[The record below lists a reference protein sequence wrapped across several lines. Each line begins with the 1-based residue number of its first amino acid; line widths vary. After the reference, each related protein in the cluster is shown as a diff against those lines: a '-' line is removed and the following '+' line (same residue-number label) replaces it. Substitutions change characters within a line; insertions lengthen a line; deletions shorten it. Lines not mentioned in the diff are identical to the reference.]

1 MSESIWALDS
11 TSLKY
16 ATAKHPVWYHK
27 QGSVHFAPVTDGSNA
42 GYVFYVDYSKI
53 DDDSDLRN
61 AVVFHSS
68 SKEFEKLASAQNSDI
83 TTALTAMNTELDET
97 QAVCDKIDA
106 DLVLAKAEVVLA
118 KAEAA
123 ELASNTDNSSNFET
137 ACDAMV
143 TELGKVDEICTLA
156 NDEFDE
162 VAVEVSA
169 TATSPISAART
180 AAPSIIALSDLS
192 IAAVPPDVPSLS
204 TVSFS
209 ETNALSIS
217 VSAPTAIS
225 LTSVT
230 FSSTDSDVDASLP
243 TYTTATVSA
252 GGVYGAN
259 TAPAYTKPELT
270 SRVAFNDY
278 WTLGDFGDSDPG
290 ALTIS
295 AVPPV
300 FSISAPGVTTTA
312 KGDISGDA
320 PTYTPPVITTTGSD
334 STALD
339 LTKLDTASWTAADYD
354 FDDENIDPL
363 KWFQL
368 AGDFIQNEED
378 SELAAVQLQ
387 KINTYISAYQA
398 AMQNKLNTFN
408 KENAKYQANVQA
420 EMQKQQHLASENT
433 LEAQQTLEASIQDAT
448 LELQKYQAQV
458 NDEVQEYSQK
468 LARYQLELNTVF
480 QAWQKTESDSLSQY
494 QADIQNELNEFNKE
508 NISFQANMQES
519 MQEIQ
524 VANQVNIAKAQ
535 GELQL
540 NIDNENRSQQRQL
553 QNGINDM
560 QAIVADNERK
570 IAQYQAEASHY
581 ATQVN
586 QYIQNYTSRLQKDIQ
601 DTQAIIANNDDL
613 LAKYQSELQQYT
625 GEVQAELGEYQNKIQ
640 KQQTLS
646 KEADKYYNWAK
657 MEVNMYIQNNSKMI
671 AATMA
676 SRSQAAQQQR
686 S

>member
-1 MSESIWALDS
+1 MATTNIELDIENITGVADANDQFVISAQKFVVSSVPKNLLHFAQKASSASTDGSAISFSVNDSIIDVQRNGYSCREISMSESIWALDS

-61 AVVFHSS
+61 AVVFHAASS
-68 SKEFEKLASAQNSDI
+68 EFSKLSSAEMP
-83 TTALTAMNTELDET
+83 T
-97 QAVCDKIDA
+97 V
-106 DLVLAKAEVVLA
+106 
-118 KAEAA
+118 
-123 ELASNTDNSSNFET
+123 
-137 ACDAMV
+137 
-143 TELGKVDEICTLA
+143 
-156 NDEFDE
+156 
-162 VAVEVSA
+162 
-169 TATSPISAART
+169 
-180 AAPSIIALSDLS
+180 S

-270 SRVAFNDY
+270 SRAAFNDY

-290 ALTIS
+290 PFGLVASPPATPSAPSFSTPAVSAITIGALPS
-295 AVPPV
+295 APDYTAPV
-300 FSISAPGVTTTA
+300 FTSASTYLTEMEAGTLGASASDIDAEHWFSIAG
-312 KGDISGDA
+312 
-320 PTYTPPVITTTGSD
+320 
-334 STALD
+334 
-339 LTKLDTASWTAADYD
+339 
-354 FDDENIDPL
+354 
-363 KWFQL
+363 QL
-368 AGDFIQNEED
+368 IEDEED
-378 SELAAVQLQ
+378 TELAAVHLQ
-387 KINTYISAYQA
+387 KINTFISAFQSD
-398 AMQNKLNTFN
+398 MQNQLNIFN
-408 KENAKYQANVQA
+408 EGNAVYQ
-420 EMQKQQHLASENT
+420 
-433 LEAQQTLEASIQDAT
+433 ASIQRNIEQARIDAQDAQQEANLKLQEENQEYAAT
-448 LELQKYQAQV
+448 LQKYQADVGKYQAEV
-458 NDEVQEYSQK
+458 GKEVQEYTQK
-468 LARYQLELNTVF
+468 LSRYQLELNTVF

-508 NISFQANMQES
+508 NIPFQANMQES